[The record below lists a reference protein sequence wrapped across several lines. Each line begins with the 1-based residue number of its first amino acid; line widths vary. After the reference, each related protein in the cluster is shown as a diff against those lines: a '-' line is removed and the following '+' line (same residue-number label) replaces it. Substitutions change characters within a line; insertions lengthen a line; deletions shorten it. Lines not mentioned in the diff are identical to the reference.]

1 MPDIDCKDLLGE
13 GVGKFYE
20 SITSVPPV
28 YDRERAEQVLDDLAK
43 SIESDDRLER
53 LGSLIEGEPMVRKL
67 LTSVCG
73 NSPYLSGLMLRE
85 PHNLLQCIDN
95 DPGDYLNGLA
105 ENLPRRVAEAESQ
118 AGVMAMLRDYK
129 RQIALCIALAD
140 IAGLWTLDQVTEA
153 LSDAAD
159 TTISCAVRFLL
170 SRAAAAGHI
179 ESRNP
184 AKPDEASGYFVLG
197 MGKLGA
203 GELNYS
209 SDIDLIVFFD
219 TSQTILKEGVEP
231 AQLFVRLTRDLVRL
245 LQDRTAEG
253 YVWRTDLRLRPD
265 PGATQLA
272 LSTDAG
278 FAYYESFGQSW
289 ERAALIKAR
298 VVAGDIE
305 AGQSFLE
312 QISPFI
318 WRKYLDFAAVADI
331 HAMKRRVHEFKGHA
345 RIAVAGHDVK
355 LGRGGIR
362 EIEFFTQTQQLIAGG
377 RQPELRTLQTLV
389 TLERLVQQGWI
400 DEKTLIDLTKS
411 YRFLRNVEHRLQMI
425 ADEQTHK
432 LPSGAEELER
442 VSCFCGFENAEA
454 FSDALIM
461 HFTQVQGYYDALFS
475 RLPDAGTQGQ
485 KLAFRGDDESSEY
498 LAVLEE
504 LGFNDP
510 NTVMGTI
517 RGWRSGRYSATRSA
531 RSRECLT
538 EILPD
543 LLHALSATADPSA
556 ALRSFDRFVM
566 ELPAGVQLFSLLRSN
581 TSLLRLIAD
590 IMGTAPRLARVL
602 SRRSQILDAVLDP
615 AFFGDLPSL
624 DELNELVSGQLAAAQ
639 DYQECLDR
647 ARKIGQEQAFLIGVR
662 ILSGTIGADQAGD
675 AYACLAQSFIAALH
689 EQVEREMVL
698 QHGRVKDSEVVVI
711 AMGKLGGREM
721 TAASDLDLII
731 IYDFDEDVGPSD
743 GARQLAGGQYYARFT
758 QRLISALS
766 AQTAEGRL
774 YEVDMRLRPSGHSGP
789 VATHINGF
797 IDYQH
802 NNAWTWEH
810 LALTR
815 ARVVSGPEQLRKK
828 VEAAISEAL
837 TIPRDRKNIVEDV
850 HDMRAR
856 IQKEKGSDD
865 PWALKQVH
873 GGLVDIEYIAQFLQI
888 LNAHQKPSVLSQNT
902 LASLLNLKSAGILQP
917 NDAEIL
923 ITAAILYQN
932 LTQVLRLCL
941 EKPFDPDRA
950 SPGLKDL
957 LARAAGMSDFNTLEH
972 QLVASEGAIRQAYDR
987 IVR

>member
-1 MPDIDCKDLLGE
+1 MQDDPLGE
-13 GVGKFYE
+13 GVGKLYE

-28 YDRERAEQVLDDLAK
+28 YDRERAGQALGDLEK
-43 SIESDDRLER
+43 SIESDKTLEG
-53 LGSLIEGEPMVRKL
+53 LGDLINGEPQVRKL
-67 LTSVCG
+67 LVSVCG

-85 PHNLLQCIDN
+85 PHILLQCLVS
-95 DPGDYLNGLA
+95 DPGGYLKELA
-105 ENLPRRVAEAESQ
+105 ENLPRRVVKAESQ

-129 RQIALCIALAD
+129 RQIALSIALAD
-140 IAGLWTLDQVTEA
+140 IAGLWTNDQVTQA

-159 TTISCAVRFLL
+159 TSISCAVRYLL

-179 ESRNP
+179 EPCNP
-184 AKPDEASGYFVLG
+184 AKPDEESGYFVLG

-219 TSQTILKEGVEP
+219 SSRTSLTEGVEP
-231 AQLFVRLTRDLVRL
+231 APFFVRLTRDLVKL
-245 LQDRTAEG
+245 LQERTAEG

-278 FAYYESFGQSW
+278 FAYYESFGQNW

-298 VVAGDIE
+298 VVAGDKK
-305 AGQSFLE
+305 AGETFLL

-318 WRKYLDFAAVADI
+318 WRRYLDFAAVADI
-331 HAMKRRVHEFKGHA
+331 HAMKRRVHKFKGHA

-377 RQPELRTLQTLV
+377 RQPELRTLRTLV
-389 TLERLVQQGWI
+389 TLERLAQHGWI
-400 DEKTLIDLTKS
+400 DEKAVVDLTQS
-411 YRFLRNVEHRLQMI
+411 YCFLRNVEHRLQMI

-432 LPSGAEELER
+432 LPMGAEELER
-442 VSCFCGFENAEA
+442 VSCFCGFENVEA
-454 FSDALIM
+454 FSEALIDN
-461 HFTQVQGYYDALFS
+461 FTQVQNYYDSLFS
-475 RLPDAGTQGQ
+475 RLPDTESKGQ
-485 KLAFRGDDESSEY
+485 KPAFRGDDESPETI
-498 LAVLEE
+498 AALEE
-504 LGFNDP
+504 LGYSDP
-510 NTVMGTI
+510 NAVIETI
-517 RGWRSGRYSATRSA
+517 RGWRSGRYSATRST
-531 RSRECLT
+531 RSRECLS

-543 LLHALSATADPSA
+543 LLSALSATVDPSA
-556 ALRSFDRFVM
+556 ALRSFDRFVL

-615 AFFGDLPSL
+615 AFFGDLPSPE
-624 DELNELVSGQLAAAQ
+624 ELNGLVSGELAGAQ

-675 AYACLAQSFIAALH
+675 AYASLAQSFIAALH
-689 EQVEREMVL
+689 RQVKQEML
-698 QHGRVKDSEVVVI
+698 HQHGRIKDSEVVVI

-731 IYDFDEDVGPSD
+731 VYDFDENVGLSD

-766 AQTAEGRL
+766 VQTAEGRL

-802 NNAWTWEH
+802 NHAWTWEH
-810 LALTR
+810 MALTR

-828 VEAAISEAL
+828 VEAAIHDVL
-837 TIPRDRKNIVEDV
+837 TRSRDRKEIVEDV

-856 IQKEKGSDD
+856 IHKEKGSDD
-865 PWALKQVH
+865 PWDLKQVH

-888 LNAHQKPSVLSQNT
+888 LTAHQKPAILSQNT
-902 LASLLNLKSAGILQP
+902 LTSLHNLKSAGVLDP
-917 NDAEIL
+917 GDAEIL
-923 ITAAILYQN
+923 IPAAILYQN

-941 EKPFDPDRA
+941 EKPFDPTWA
-950 SPGLKDL
+950 SPGLKNL
-957 LARAAGMSDFNTLEH
+957 LAHASDMPDFKTLER
-972 QLVASEGAIRQAYDR
+972 QLVATESAIRQAYDR